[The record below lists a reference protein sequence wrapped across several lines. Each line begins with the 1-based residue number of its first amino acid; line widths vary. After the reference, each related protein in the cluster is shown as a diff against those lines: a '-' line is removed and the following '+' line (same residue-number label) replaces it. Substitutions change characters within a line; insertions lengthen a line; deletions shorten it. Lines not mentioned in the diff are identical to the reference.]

1 MKVINLVLS
10 IVIFL
15 LAVASAVVSFILFGK
30 RTQQAEGW
38 EKMTAAIH
46 QSAVQLDRVN
56 GTAEAKN
63 VTVEELAFENIDNLE
78 QKISGYNGQVSK
90 MVKNHNA
97 LVDLRDDSADSF
109 SRIAARVGQ
118 NIPAAEFKGEES
130 KENVKKV
137 DSAVRNLESA
147 IKRQPGFRNVSL
159 AGTPKKIGEVVSD
172 LNRTKGKLNAETSR
186 ANKAEARAASA
197 ERNIKRANDRVAA
210 ANAKAKKD
218 VANAKAAAKRQ
229 IDAANAAA
237 KRQIAAANAKTAKVA
252 DELMRYKNQIGV
264 PADFV
269 PWKDGSK
276 EARENIKAQ
285 VTKVAGDYGYIVVNI
300 GSSTKV
306 LQYTGVNEKNNP
318 AKPLTVAVKPLI
330 KKGFKF
336 NVYRKGIAGEAELVA
351 MIVLDQVG
359 SHESIANIPV
369 DAEIKVGDY
378 LMFAAE
384 K

>member
-1 MKVINLVLS
+1 MAKKN
-10 IVIFL
+10 
-15 LAVASAVVSFILFGK
+15 
-30 RTQQAEGW
+30 
-38 EKMTAAIH
+38 AAIIGYGGMGGWH
-46 QSAVQLDRVN
+46 GSFLQNSDVVN
-56 GTAEAKN
+56 LMGIYDIKPSRCEAAEAKGIHAYASL
-63 VTVEELAFENIDNLE
+63 EELLADPQIDFITIATPNDFHKPIALQAFAAG
-78 QKISGYNGQVSK
+78 KHVISEKPV
-90 MVKNHNA
+90 A
-97 LVDLRDDSADSF
+97 LSSADL
-109 SRIAARVGQ
+109 Q
-118 NIPAAEFKGEES
+118 EM
-130 KENVKKV
+130 
-137 DSAVRNLESA
+137 
-147 IKRQPGFRNVSL
+147 
-159 AGTPKKIGEVVSD
+159 
-172 LNRTKGKLNAETSR
+172 
-186 ANKAEARAASA
+186 
-197 ERNIKRANDRVAA
+197 
-210 ANAKAKKD
+210 
-218 VANAKAAAKRQ
+218 

-336 NVYRKGIAGEAELVA
+336 NVYRKGIAGEAELIA